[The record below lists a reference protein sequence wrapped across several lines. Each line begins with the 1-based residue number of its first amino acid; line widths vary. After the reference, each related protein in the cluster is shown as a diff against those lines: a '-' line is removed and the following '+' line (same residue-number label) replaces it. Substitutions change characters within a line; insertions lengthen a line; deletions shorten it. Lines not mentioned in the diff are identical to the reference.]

1 MKAYYLVFALT
12 LLISLFYNA
21 RTDVGWKRKLFWT
34 FLPLFVFGAI
44 RVDFGLD
51 YSAYEKV
58 FDKVHS
64 HGSFFVDHDAHEE
77 IGYQLLNWI
86 MPTYR
91 SLLVLTAFMLSLSLA
106 VFCYHNI
113 PKKYL
118 WLAIIL
124 IFLNPEKNIY
134 GILVSMRTG
143 ICVSSFLLGYVFV
156 QKRKWLPFFLMV
168 IAMMFIHTS
177 SVVFMTIAYLLGSNK
192 PFGKK
197 DVWVWIGAIVV
208 LLFLST
214 TQLFN
219 VVAVLIDNDIMNRYE
234 EVLSATSSHRGI
246 LQSITCVIIIVL
258 LIVYFR
264 TNSESLTPADNSLL
278 RMGMLFAASLLLG
291 SLSMRAAFFYDVFF
305 IGSVVKVASDKK
317 AAIALRLSLVAIAIA
332 SSCYSMYHVWMGA
345 PWWNH
350 AIYHSLLG
358 NW

>member
-1 MKAYYLVFALT
+1 MKAYYLVFVLT
-12 LLISLFYNA
+12 LLVSLFYNA

-51 YSAYEKV
+51 YSAYEKI

-64 HGSFFVDHDAHEE
+64 YASFFVDHDAHEE

-156 QKRKWLPFFLMV
+156 QKRKWLPFFLVV

-177 SVVFMTIAYLLGSNK
+177 SLIFMPIAYFVGNNK
-192 PFGKK
+192 PFHRREI
-197 DVWVWIGAIVV
+197 WIWLSAVFV
-208 LLFLST
+208 LLFLSM
-214 TQLFN
+214 TQLIN
-219 VVAVLIDNDIMNRYE
+219 VVAVLIDNKVMERYDD
-234 EVLSATSSHRGI
+234 VLAGVSAHRGI
-246 LQSITCVIIIVL
+246 IISVTCL
-258 LIVYFR
+258 LIILLFVVYFR
-264 TNSESLTPADNSLL
+264 TRGNSLSLDENSLL
-278 RMGMLFAASLLLG
+278 RSGMLFAAALLLG
-291 SLSMRAAFFYDVFF
+291 SLSMRASLFYDMFF
-305 IGSVVKVASDKK
+305 IASVVKIASDKYANVTLK
-317 AAIALRLSLVAIAIA
+317 ITLVTIALATSL
-332 SSCYSMYHVWMGA
+332 YSMFYVWMGSQ
-345 PWWNH
+345 WFSH
-350 AIYHSLLG
+350 EVYHSLLG